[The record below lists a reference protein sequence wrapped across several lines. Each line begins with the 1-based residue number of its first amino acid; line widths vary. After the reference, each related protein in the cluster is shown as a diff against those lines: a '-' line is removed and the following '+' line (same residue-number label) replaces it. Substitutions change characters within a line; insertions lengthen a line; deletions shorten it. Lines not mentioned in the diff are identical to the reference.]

1 MINSLTKLYLDRYEI
16 SNFIDDPKLKKL
28 PWKFH
33 TLRQRLTISNQYNG
47 KPIPV

>member
-16 SNFIDDPKLKKL
+16 SNFTDDPKIKKL

-33 TLRQRLTISNQYNG
+33 TLNQKPTISNQYNR
-47 KPIPV
+47 KPILV